1 MNQKKEVKMPEK
13 QYRNEKEEKQEK
25 EEKTR
30 DEKDEKSQ
38 DEKWKNDPL
47 GRVIFGLI
55 VIAVGILLFLAT
67 QDMISW
73 EIWWAYLLLA
83 LGGIF
88 LFEALI
94 RSIMPAHRRPVSGK
108 VIAGLVLI
116 TVGASNIYGL
126 GTWWPLIIIGVG
138 VVILFNAL
146 FRIRK

>member
-1 MNQKKEVKMPEK
+1 MPEK
-13 QYRNEKEEKQEK
+13 QYRSEKEEKQEK

-38 DEKWKNDPL
+38 DEKWQNDPF

-55 VIAVGILLFLAT
+55 VIAVGVLFLFAS
-67 QDMISW
+67 QGKIEWHD
-73 EIWWAYLLLA
+73 WWAYLLLT

-88 LFEALI
+88 IFEVLV
-94 RSIMPAHRRPVSGK
+94 RSVVPAYRRPVFGK
-108 VIAGLVLI
+108 LIAGLVLI
-116 TVGASNIYGL
+116 AIGASNIYGL
-126 GTWWPLIIIGVG
+126 GEWWPLIIIGVG